1 MGLTEALCITR
12 NARDVA
18 RVQKRRN
25 TVGLIDE
32 LKLQE
37 LQVPPDALKVR
48 GVVRDVD
55 DTSGRTV
62 CICFNRAP
70 SDDELRDF
78 HDFLRS

>member
-1 MGLTEALCITR
+1 MA
-12 NARDVA
+12 
-18 RVQKRRN
+18 K
-25 TVGLIDE
+25 LIDE
-32 LKLQE
+32 Q
-37 LQVPPDALKVR
+37 LQVPPDTLKVR
-48 GVVRDVD
+48 GIGRDVD